1 MSWGRGVHNEKLKRS
16 QRLALQKDDLANNND
31 TLISTKKKTLK
42 VLQFGSGDINDV
54 RLDDDSILDNLGKQ
68 YGYISKED
76 ATELNLVDD
85 INAGKV
91 YIYVRTY
98 PQVHQKIRIHK
109 NVPTGI
115 LVLTDMQRQNLEV
128 TRQDSFEFT
137 FVYNSDKIKVL
148 SDVSI
153 VVRPRYIDENNV
165 KIGDAKKL
173 SSLSIK
179 CLFGLIITKNERFL
193 IVDDDV

>member
-98 PQVHQKIRIHK
+98 PQVHQKIR
-109 NVPTGI
+109 
-115 LVLTDMQRQNLEV
+115 RQ
-128 TRQDSFEFT
+128 
-137 FVYNSDKIKVL
+137 K
-148 SDVSI
+148 
-153 VVRPRYIDENNV
+153 RPV
-165 KIGDAKKL
+165 Q
-173 SSLSIK
+173 
-179 CLFGLIITKNERFL
+179 
-193 IVDDDV
+193 